1 MLTFTQEILY
11 TLKRVADET
20 EARSMSK
27 NVKEQF
33 EFLGVKVITRRELT
47 YPIFEKHIPK
57 NSDDLIRR
65 VEELWGLPY
74 RELQYVA
81 CDYLFRHREL
91 LMGNHLGFL
100 KKLIKTRAWRDTVDV
115 IATSIL
121 GDLAW
126 RLPAVRS
133 KIAVWIRD
141 PNIWIRRSALIFQL
155 QYREKT
161 DWSLLRECCVTCADD
176 EDFYI
181 RNGIGR
187 ALCEYARINP
197 SEVKRF
203 VLSNVLSM
211 QIVQEVLKHV

>member
-1 MLTFTQEILY
+1 
-11 TLKRVADET
+11 
-20 EARSMSK
+20 
-27 NVKEQF
+27 
-33 EFLGVKVITRRELT
+33 
-47 YPIFEKHIPK
+47 
-57 NSDDLIRR
+57 
-65 VEELWGLPY
+65 
-74 RELQYVA
+74 
-81 CDYLFRHREL
+81 
-91 LMGNHLGFL
+91 MGNHLGFL